1 MLIKL
6 KDIPEEGLHLRYK
19 ENPEQ
24 LSVSGY
30 VKKDVEIDAHI
41 IKNADAISIDGSIE
55 AELTM
60 ECSRCLKAFTFAINP
75 HFSVNYIPA
84 LEGSD
89 EDELELNK
97 ADMEIGFY
105 KGDSFEIDDLIKE
118 QIVLSIPMKPLCN
131 LSCKGIC
138 PVCGQNLNIKE
149 CNCGQGNINPQFAVL
164 KNLLKK

>member
-19 ENPEQ
+19 ESPEL

-30 VKKDVEIDAHI
+30 VNKDVEIYAHI
-41 IKNADAISIDGSIE
+41 SKDADVVFINGSIE

-60 ECSRCLKAFTFAINP
+60 ECSRCLKFFTNTINP
-75 HFSVNYIPA
+75 NFSVNYMPVP
-84 LEGSD
+84 EGSD

-105 KGDSFEIDDLIKE
+105 KGDTFELDDLIKE
-118 QIVLSIPMKPLCN
+118 QIVLSVPMQPLCS

-138 PVCGQNLNIKE
+138 QVCGQNLNIKK
-149 CNCGQGNINPQFAVL
+149 CNCGQENIKPQFAAL

>member
-6 KDIPEEGLHLRYK
+6 KDIPEEGLHLKYK

-30 VKKDVEIDAHI
+30 VNKDIEIDAHI
-41 IKNADAISIDGSIE
+41 IKNADDIFINGSIE

-60 ECSRCLKAFTFAINP
+60 ECSRCLKVFTVTINP
-75 HFSVNYIPA
+75 NFSVNYMPA
-84 LEGSD
+84 LEGFD
-89 EDELELNK
+89 EEELELNK

-105 KGDSFEIDDLIKE
+105 KGGTFELDDLIKE
-118 QIVLSIPMKPLCN
+118 QIVLSVPMQPLCS

-138 PVCGQNLNIKE
+138 PVCGQNLNVKG
-149 CNCGQGNINPQFAVL
+149 CNCGQENIKPQFAVL